1 MVPDD
6 LLLAPP
12 PLPALL
18 HVPPALV
25 PGPELA
31 GPHLRGRGLGVRV
44 GGEPRAPLR
53 RDHRLALPQQEG
65 PRGPPR
71 DVAAAVRSHLDT
83 SSAQLSVQSFIYFG
97 KLGNEI
103 FDIDIIFSY
112 RRITFYICHISR
124 MHFCRKLHSVK

>member
-1 MVPDD
+1 MLPDD

-31 GPHLRGRGLGVRV
+31 GPHLRGLGVRV

-83 SSAQLSVQSFIYFG
+83 SSAQLSVQSFI
-97 KLGNEI
+97 
-103 FDIDIIFSY
+103 
-112 RRITFYICHISR
+112 TF
-124 MHFCRKLHSVK
+124 RKSG